1 MTPDRSSFETPEKV
15 LSSATDI
22 VEGVL
27 TAEVRE
33 LERMYE
39 DSQLGPDIV
48 IKQALRVERSLKG
61 RLRPGDTAWLG
72 RLYTGH
78 DPVPVVEWDARPLE
92 TGRRYLLLLEPSTNY
107 EGVYLMAVGAQGQFE
122 IIDRSLDPVSRC
134 PITAE
139 AFDQMTVDDVARLV
153 EQAP

>member
-1 MTPDRSSFETPEKV
+1 MTPDRIIFETPEEV
-15 LSSATDI
+15 LASATDI

-27 TAEVRE
+27 TADVRE
-33 LERMYE
+33 LERRYE

-48 IKQALRVERSLKG
+48 IKHAFSVERSLKG

-92 TGRRYLLLLEPSTNY
+92 TGHRYLLLLGESTIY
-107 EGVYLMAVGAQGQFE
+107 DGVYGIAMGAQGQFE
-122 IIDRSLDPVSRC
+122 IIDGSLDPVSRC

-153 EQAP
+153 DQAP